1 MPVKIKIN
9 WDNENIVSES
19 VRIYRADTTFTSSAL
34 PPLLAEILGDVYEYE
49 DQTTA
54 VNETYFYMLSTK
66 LGEQEVFSDCYSV
79 LAAQIPPDTH
89 LNTVTLLMQFDNALP
104 LVDSVSGAT
113 WELSGDAFIDTNDKM
128 FASGGA
134 LHVSDSVYSYARS
147 PVLTNIYTPN
157 SPNKALTVE
166 FFFKKTSAIGNAGA
180 VTFQNADDLS
190 NRYAF
195 FMRAG
200 ATNFNIA
207 IYTTAQSTFIDVAS
221 GKNLNEW
228 VHVAYVES
236 PGNEVKLFID
246 GVEKRRGV
254 VVRLPIE
261 FWEKT
266 IVTIGNNGINAES
279 FGGLIDGLR
288 VSRVSRYTANFTP
301 PIGPFS
307 TH

>member
-19 VRIYRADTTFTSSAL
+19 VRIYRADTTFTSATL
-34 PPLLAEILGDVYEYE
+34 PPLLVEILGDVYEYE
-49 DQTTA
+49 DLTTA

-79 LAAQIPPDTH
+79 LAASVPSDPH
-89 LNTVTLLMQFDNALP
+89 FNTVTLLMQFDNALP

-113 WELSGDAFIDTNDKM
+113 WELSGDAFIDTSDKM

-147 PVLTNIYTPN
+147 PVLTNMYTPN
-157 SPNKALTVE
+157 ISNKTLTVE

-180 VTFQNADDLS
+180 VTFQNADNLS
-190 NRYAF
+190 ERYAF
-195 FMRAG
+195 FMRTG

-207 IYTTAQSTFIDVAS
+207 IYTTTAGTFIDVAS
-221 GKNLNEW
+221 NKNLNEW
-228 VHVAYVES
+228 VHVAYVET

-246 GVEKRRGV
+246 GVEKRRVIVGT
-254 VVRLPIE
+254 LPIT

-266 IVTIGNNGINAES
+266 IATIGHNGLNAES
-279 FGGLIDGLR
+279 FGGLVDGLR
-288 VSRVSRYTANFTP
+288 VSKVSRYTANFTP

-307 TH
+307 TR